1 MNLSIILPT
10 YNESENLK
18 VLIPEIQQNF
28 KDADIIVVDDNS
40 PDNTAKVAESL
51 GVRVINRKRKE
62 GLGAAL
68 KQGYNEARH
77 EIIISMDADC
87 SISVKDIF
95 RVIEKLENNDLVVGS
110 KYSKSSEA
118 RGFSSKKQKILSYLG
133 NKFFIILFRLPVD
146 DVTLNLRGFTKK
158 VWNQLYLEEKSNVF
172 LLEMLIEA
180 KSKNMRIAQIPIVF
194 SERQYGQSK
203 TNLKK
208 LFPLYF
214 QFLLRVI
221 RRGFKPR

>member
-118 RGFSSKKQKILSYLG
+118 HGFSSKKQKILSYLG

>member
-214 QFLLRVI
+214 QFLLSVI
-221 RRGFKPR
+221 RRGSK

>member
-68 KQGYNEARH
+68 KQGYNEAKH

-214 QFLLRVI
+214 QFLLSVI
-221 RRGFKPR
+221 RRGSK